1 MMKLALQP
9 LTREAF
15 KPFGDVVE
23 TEGAT
28 HFPINNGTTTRFHDL
43 AALQF
48 SGSNAKPIVSIFRGQ
63 AFTLP
68 LEITMME
75 HHPYG
80 SQLFMPLSGH
90 PYVVVVAPKGELQQ
104 QQIQAFLASGQQGV
118 NYHFGVW
125 HHPLISL
132 EASSDFLIVD
142 RAGEEA
148 NCIEQDLNQSI
159 LLEF

>member
-1 MMKLALQP
+1 MMTLALQP

-43 AALQF
+43 AAVQF
-48 SGSNAKPIVSIFRGQ
+48 SGSDAKPIVSIFRGQ
-63 AFTLP
+63 AFSLP
-68 LEITMME
+68 LEIKMME
-75 HHPYG
+75 YHPFG
-80 SQLFMPLSGH
+80 SQLFMPLSAR

-104 QQIQAFLASGQQGV
+104 QQVQAFLATGQQGV
-118 NYHFGVW
+118 NYHSGVW

-142 RAGEEA
+142 RAGSEA
-148 NCIEQDLNQSI
+148 NCVEQDLSESI
-159 LLEF
+159 LLEL